1 MGYAGRLP
9 LEFKTLFYMET
20 ATTNEMARKPMK
32 TPITYYGGKQNMLK
46 NILPLIPEHNLYCEP
61 FCGGAAVFFSKPP
74 SQIEVINDTNSELI
88 NFYEV
93 VQQDFVSLEMEIR
106 ISLHSRRL
114 HKDAQVVYESPHL
127 FSRIKRAWA
136 VWVLSV
142 MSFSSMLDGS
152 FGYDKSKNTSTKK
165 VTNKRDSFSED
176 FAIRLNNV
184 QIECTDALRVIRSR
198 DSISSFFY
206 CDPPYVGT
214 SCGHYDGYTQED
226 FDMLM
231 NTLSK
236 IEGKFLMSS
245 YPNASLSRFVKEH
258 GWYQRFFETTV
269 SVSSTKRHEKRKIE
283 VLTSNYPI

>member
-1 MGYAGRLP
+1 MN
-9 LEFKTLFYMET
+9 
-20 ATTNEMARKPMK
+20 ATTSTTARPLSKVNLK
-32 TPITYYGGKQNMLK
+32 TPITYYGGKQNML
-46 NILPLIPEHNLYCEP
+46 NHILPLIPDHNLYCEP
-61 FCGGAAVFFSKPP
+61 FCGGAAVFFSKNP
-74 SQIEVINDTNSELI
+74 SQVEVINDTNSELI

-93 VQQDFVSLEMEIR
+93 VQQDFVSLEKEIR

-142 MSFSSMLDGS
+142 MSFSSKLDGS
-152 FGYDKSKNTSTKK
+152 FGYDRSRNTLTKK
-165 VTNKRDSFSED
+165 VANKRDSFSED
-176 FAIRLNNV
+176 FAIRLTNV

-198 DSISSFFY
+198 DSVGSFFY

-214 SCGHYDGYTQED
+214 ACGHYDGYTQED

-231 NTLSK
+231 TTLSK

-245 YPNASLSRFVKEH
+245 YPNVSLNRFVKEH
-258 GWYQRFFETTV
+258 GWHQKFFESTV
-269 SVSSTKRHEKRKIE
+269 SVATKNKHGKKKVE
-283 VLTSNYPI
+283 VLTANYLI